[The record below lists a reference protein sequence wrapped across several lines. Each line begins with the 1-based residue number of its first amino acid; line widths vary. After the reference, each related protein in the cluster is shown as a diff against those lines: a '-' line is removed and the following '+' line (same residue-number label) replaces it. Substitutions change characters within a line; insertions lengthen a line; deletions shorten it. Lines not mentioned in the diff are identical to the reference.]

1 MMNTP
6 TPIVQSTEDR
16 LGTLERS
23 AGRWRL
29 AAITSIALMT
39 GLLIGGMGNQPDTP
53 DPKAVVGF
61 AGTAERVFRLH
72 QDGSM
77 TYLRI
82 PKGERTAS
90 GYFNWGDVSIDKS
103 RKSQTIPQ

>member
-1 MMNTP
+1 MNTP
-6 TPIVQSTEDR
+6 NPIVQSTETR
-16 LGTLERS
+16 LVALERS

-29 AAITSIALMT
+29 AALTSIALMG
-39 GLLIGGMGNQPDTP
+39 GLLIGGMGNQPNTT

-61 AGTAERVFRLH
+61 AGTAERIIRLH

-82 PKGERTAS
+82 PKGERSAA
-90 GYFNWGDVSIDKS
+90 GYFNWGDINIDES
-103 RKSQTIPQ
+103 RKSRAIPQ

>member
-1 MMNTP
+1 MNTP
-6 TPIVQSTEDR
+6 APIVQSTETR
-16 LGTLERS
+16 LIALERS

-29 AAITSIALMT
+29 AAIASIALM
-39 GLLIGGMGNQPDTP
+39 GGVLIGGMGAQPNTT

-82 PKGERTAS
+82 PKGERTAN
-90 GYFNWGDVSIDKS
+90 GYFSWGDINIDES
-103 RKSQTIPQ
+103 RKSRALPQ